1 MLSVF
6 SSAFEGVEGG
16 VSSLSTT
23 SPSVSAAGLCVCVLC
38 VDTQADTVLT
48 ETITVED
55 VFRAQ
60 L

>member
-1 MLSVF
+1 MAALYPPLAV
-6 SSAFEGVEGG
+6 
-16 VSSLSTT
+16 TT
-23 SPSVSAAGLCVCVLC
+23 SPSLSAPWSVCVLC
-38 VDTQADTVLT
+38 VDTLPDTVLT